1 MTQSTESPDP
11 DQRRT
16 DQVTTR
22 TLRSRRSAIVALGAA
37 GLAAVWAPGVFASQ
51 DAATPAPDGD
61 TLGEASMPDWR
72 FAAINLRDPYE
83 GTLTKPTGVSAGI
96 RVVAFEVSLANQSDQ
111 PLEFSIANI
120 RLRDSDGVE
129 YRAGDYLGT
138 DPRLV
143 SQNLPNGEITRGW
156 IWFGVPEET
165 SLASI
170 VFVAPP
176 PTLRIAL

>member
-1 MTQSTESPDP
+1 
-11 DQRRT
+11 
-16 DQVTTR
+16 
-22 TLRSRRSAIVALGAA
+22 
-37 GLAAVWAPGVFASQ
+37 
-51 DAATPAPDGD
+51 
-61 TLGEASMPDWR
+61 MPDWR

-170 VFVAPP
+170 VFIAPP